1 MTFDAQNRI
10 EKPLKSNRKKS
21 FPFSENPLPSIYGN
35 YPKSN
40 SGTNPLYQ
48 WGNRTGCLASN
59 RNTKKKG
66 QEMRTVLRNHN
77 EVAHVWAQ
85 QNQHHGRSN
94 NMFFYGKSIYSYGE
108 HYTLAKFQSNGVVL
122 INSERYYLGGGKYSN
137 STSKHSSIV
146 RSAIPSETVTFTVP
160 NTGSEREER
169 NDLEN
174 VSYYAKSF
182 RENLEKASKARKH
195 YAFHLTQAKVAKY
208 TAIEYCESFDCQDL
222 LERFDFDFDFE
233 ADDVKDKIKA
243 IRIREAKRKAE
254 KLAKLKAE
262 MSEKV
267 VQWREGKKV
276 WISSYPDT
284 LLRVIDDG
292 KTVETSKGA
301 YFPASQAKR
310 AIRFVKSVMK
320 SGKAWQ
326 RNGERFELG
335 NYQLDSVS
343 TVGTVRAGCH
353 VVKFDEIERLKNSFI
368 YPEGFEVPAIKLKG
382 FKDES

>member
-1 MTFDAQNRI
+1 
-10 EKPLKSNRKKS
+10 
-21 FPFSENPLPSIYGN
+21 
-35 YPKSN
+35 
-40 SGTNPLYQ
+40 
-48 WGNRTGCLASN
+48 
-59 RNTKKKG
+59 
-66 QEMRTVLRNHN
+66 MRVVLRNHN

-85 QNQHHGRSN
+85 QNQHHGRAN
-94 NMFFYGKSIYSYGE
+94 NMFFYGASIYSYGE

-122 INSERYYLGGGKYSN
+122 INSERYSK
-137 STSKHSSIV
+137 STSEHSSIV
-146 RSAIPSETVTFTVP
+146 YSAIAKKTVTFTVP
-160 NTGSEREER
+160 STGSEREER
-169 NDLEN
+169 NDLKN
-174 VSYYAKSF
+174 VSYYSKNF
-182 RENLEKASKARKH
+182 RESLEKASKARKH
-195 YAFHLTQAKVAKY
+195 YALHLTEAKRSKY
-208 TAIEYCESFDCQDL
+208 TAIEYCETFDCEAH

-233 ADDVKDKIKA
+233 ADDVKEKIKA

-267 VQWREGKKV
+267 AQWREGKKV
-276 WISSYPDT
+276 WVSSYPET

-301 YFPASQAKR
+301 YFSVEQARR

-343 TVGTVRAGCH
+343 NVGTVRAGCH
-353 VVKFDEIERLKNSFI
+353 VVKFNEIERLNNSLV
-368 YPEGFEVPAIKLKG
+368 YPEGLEVPTIKLKG
-382 FKDES
+382 FNND